1 MRSGRDKQ
9 PCVLD
14 AERPACQKGQIKK
27 GARMNAKEAMD
38 AAVKEDVND
47 ARASNRRYNE
57 LMRRP
62 IIPENMRD
70 DADRQNQMWRS

>member
-1 MRSGRDKQ
+1 
-9 PCVLD
+9 
-14 AERPACQKGQIKK
+14 
-27 GARMNAKEAMD
+27 MNDPKAAMD

-47 ARASNRRYNE
+47 AKTSNRRYNE